1 MQNTIMKSQMVLVA
15 QTRSQQE
22 TANAQAV
29 IQEAGGD
36 FKDAR
41 TV

>member
-1 MQNTIMKSQMVLVA
+1 MQDTIMNGQIGLIA
-15 QTRSQQE
+15 QTRSEQE

-29 IQEAGGD
+29 IQEAGCD